1 MHYRYD
7 TDVSISNLITDY
19 GLLCAEK
26 SEIGLIG
33 LFLFSGIIVGSLIF
47 PRASDLIGRKPVILL
62 GFLLHI
68 IIMLLFLFCQGVK
81 IMLYVCIFLLGFK
94 SLMNSQ
100 IAYILLLETVS
111 SDKRNQ
117 YGSMI
122 ITLDSIWQILIVAY
136 YYMFMDWKP
145 LLLMIVALTFLLLL
159 IFWRFIP

>member
-1 MHYRYD
+1 
-7 TDVSISNLITDY
+7 
-19 GLLCAEK
+19 
-26 SEIGLIG
+26 
-33 LFLFSGIIVGSLIF
+33 
-47 PRASDLIGRKPVILL
+47 
-62 GFLLHI
+62 
-68 IIMLLFLFCQGVK
+68 
-81 IMLYVCIFLLGFK
+81 
-94 SLMNSQ
+94 MNSQ

>member
-1 MHYRYD
+1 
-7 TDVSISNLITDY
+7 
-19 GLLCAEK
+19 
-26 SEIGLIG
+26 
-33 LFLFSGIIVGSLIF
+33 
-47 PRASDLIGRKPVILL
+47 
-62 GFLLHI
+62 
-68 IIMLLFLFCQGVK
+68 
-81 IMLYVCIFLLGFK
+81 MLYVCIFLLGFK